1 MTRPRT
7 PLACVLA
14 AAVSLGLAGFAPL
27 LAQQPPQRAPG
38 PVAIAGIRTTFVF
51 LGSGVPG
58 VLYEPAEPGPK
69 AQIGVFVMHTGADYL
84 THSACSE
91 LSKRGYRV
99 LCANTSGD
107 KSGSFDTGRLD
118 GSLLEASQGVKV
130 LRGVPGVRKVVLW
143 GHSGG
148 GTLMTAYQSI
158 AENGVKVCQEAQKI
172 HKCPDTLAGLPAAD
186 GVILGDTNIGL
197 GTITLLSVDPAVT
210 DNRSGLKLDP
220 ALDMYNPQNGYK
232 ADGTTV
238 YSEAFRKKFFR
249 AEAERNNA
257 ILKLAEE
264 RQAAIKAGNGQFRDD
279 EPFFIPGG
287 YIGNNR
293 LLSQDVSL
301 MSRSRKPWPLVHAD
315 GSVTSEIIQ
324 GRRVARATDN
334 PSAFYRRGAIK
345 TTVQGFL
352 TSYAIRADVDSY
364 GYGSDFIRGVQW
376 TSTYASPPG
385 NVQTLSAPL
394 LLLAMTGSFEG
405 WASETIYEL
414 AKSSDKELAF
424 IDGATHGYGTC
435 KPCEKTPGQFGDTQ
449 KTTYDY
455 ADKWLSKPG
464 RFL

>member
-1 MTRPRT
+1 MVIARKL
-7 PLACVLA
+7 LAVVATMGLTS
-14 AAVSLGLAGFAPL
+14 VSPVW
-27 LAQQPPQRAPG
+27 AQQPPQRPPG
-38 PVAIAGIRTTFVF
+38 PVAVAGIKTTFIY

-58 VLYEPAEPGPK
+58 VLYEPTEPGPK
-69 AQIGVFVMHTGADYL
+69 AQIGLFVMHSGADYL
-84 THSACSE
+84 NHSACTE

-107 KSGSFDTGRLD
+107 KSGNFDTGRLD
-118 GSLLEASQGVKV
+118 GSILEASQGVRF
-130 LRGVPGVRKVVLW
+130 LRGYAGVKKVVLW

-158 AENGVKVCQEAQKI
+158 AENGVKVCQDAQKI
-172 HKCPDTLAGLPAAD
+172 HKCPDNLARLPAAD

-197 GTITLLSVDPAVT
+197 GTLTLLSVDPAVI
-210 DNRSGLKLDP
+210 DNSSGLKLNP

-232 ADGTTV
+232 PDDTTS
-238 YSEAFRKKFFR
+238 YSEEFRRKFFK

-257 ILKLAEE
+257 IIKLAEE
-264 RQAAIKAGNGQFRDD
+264 RLAAIKAGKGQFRDD

-293 LLSQDVSL
+293 LLSMDLSL
-301 MSRSRKPWPLVHAD
+301 MSRSRKPWPLVHPD
-315 GSVTSEIIQ
+315 GSVTTEVIQ
-324 GRRVARATDN
+324 GRRVARPTDN

-345 TTVQGFL
+345 TTVEGFL
-352 TSYAIRADVDSY
+352 TSYAIRVDANTYAYGADY
-364 GYGSDFIRGVQW
+364 IRGVQW

-385 NVQTLSAPL
+385 NVQSISSPL
-394 LLLAMTGSFEG
+394 LLLGMTGSYEG
-405 WASETIYEL
+405 WAAETIYEL
-414 AKSSDKELAF
+414 ARSGDKELAF
-424 IDGATHGYGTC
+424 IDGATHGYSTC
-435 KPCEKTPGQFGDTQ
+435 KPCEKVPGQFGDTQ

>member
-1 MTRPRT
+1 MKLART
-7 PLACVLA
+7 LLGVA
-14 AAVSLGLAGFAPL
+14 AAALGLASVSPVW
-27 LAQQPPQRAPG
+27 AQQAQRPPG
-38 PVAIAGIRTTFVF
+38 PVAVAGIKTSFIA

-58 VLYEPAEPGPK
+58 VLYEPTEPGPK
-69 AQIGVFVMHTGADYL
+69 AQIAVLVMHSGADYL
-84 THSACSE
+84 THSACTE

-107 KSGSFDTGRLD
+107 KSGTFDTGRLD
-118 GSLLEASQGVKV
+118 GSILEASQGVKF
-130 LRGVPGVRKVVLW
+130 LRGYAGVRKVVIW

-158 AENGVKVCQEAQKI
+158 AENGVKVCQDAQKI
-172 HKCPDTLAGLPAAD
+172 HQCPNTLAGLPAAD

-197 GTITLLSVDPAVT
+197 GTITLLSVDPAII
-210 DNRSGLKLDP
+210 DNSSGLKLDP

-232 ADGTTV
+232 ADGTTT
-238 YSEAFRKKFFR
+238 YSEAFRRKFFK

-257 ILKLAEE
+257 IIKLAEE
-264 RQAAIKAGNGQFRDD
+264 RLAAIKAGKGQFKDD

-293 LLSQDVSL
+293 LLSMDLGL

-315 GSVTSEIIQ
+315 GSVTTEIIQ
-324 GRRVARATDN
+324 GRRVARPSEN
-334 PSAFYRRGAIK
+334 PSAYYRRGAIK
-345 TTVQGFL
+345 TTVEGFL
-352 TSYAIRADVDSY
+352 TSYAIRADANAYDY
-364 GYGSDFIRGVQW
+364 GADTIRGIKW

-385 NVQTLSAPL
+385 NVQSISAPL
-394 LLLAMTGSFEG
+394 LLLGMTGSYEG
-405 WASETIYEL
+405 WAGETIYEL
-414 AKSSDKELAF
+414 ARSADKELAF

-435 KPCEKTPGQFGDTQ
+435 KLCEKVPGEFGDTQ

-455 ADKWLSKPG
+455 AAQWLGKPG

>member
-1 MTRPRT
+1 MKFVR
-7 PLACVLA
+7 A
-14 AAVSLGLAGFAPL
+14 L
-27 LAQQPPQRAPG
+27 L
-38 PVAIAGIRTTFVF
+38 AIAGIASISPAWTQEGPQKPVGPVTVAGIKTTFIY

-58 VLYEPAEPGPK
+58 VLYEPAAPGPK
-69 AQIGVFVMHTGADYL
+69 AQIGVFVMHSGADYL
-84 THSACSE
+84 THSACTE
-91 LSKRGYRV
+91 LSTRGYRV

-118 GSLLEASQGVKV
+118 GSILEAGRGVKY
-130 LRGVPGVRKVVLW
+130 LRAYPGVKKVVLW

-158 AENGVKVCQEAQKI
+158 AENGVKVCQDAQKI
-172 HKCPDTLAGLPAAD
+172 HKCPDNLADLAKAD

-197 GTITLLSVDPAVT
+197 GTITLLSVDPAVI
-210 DNRSGLKLDP
+210 DNSSGLKLNP

-232 ADGTTV
+232 ADGTTT
-238 YSEAFRKKFFR
+238 YSEEFRKKFFK

-257 ILKLAEE
+257 IIKLAED
-264 RQAAIKAGNGQFRDD
+264 RLAAIKAGKGQFKDD

-293 LLSQDVSL
+293 LLSMDLSL
-301 MSRSRKPWPLVHAD
+301 MSKSVKPWPLVHAD
-315 GSVTSEIIQ
+315 GSVTTQIIP
-324 GRRVARATDN
+324 GRRVARPTDN

-352 TSYAIRADVDSY
+352 TSYAIRVDANTYSY
-364 GYGSDFIRGVQW
+364 GADYIRGIQW

-385 NVQTLSAPL
+385 NVQSIASPL
-394 LLLAMTGSFEG
+394 LLLGMTGSYEG

-414 AKSSDKELAF
+414 AKSTDKELAF
-424 IDGATHGYGTC
+424 IDGAGHGYNTC
-435 KPCEKTPGQFGDTQ
+435 KACEKTPGQFGDTV

>member
-1 MTRPRT
+1 MNLTRT
-7 PLACVLA
+7 LLAVTA
-14 AAVSLGLAGFAPL
+14 AIGLAGGSPL
-27 LAQQPPQRAPG
+27 WAQQPPQRVAG
-38 PVAIAGIRTTFVF
+38 PVNVAGIRTSFIY

-58 VLYEPAEPGPK
+58 VLYEPTAPGPK
-69 AQIGVFVMHTGADYL
+69 AQIAVLVMHSGADYL
-84 THSACSE
+84 THSACTE

-99 LCANTSGD
+99 LCENTSGD
-107 KSGSFDTGRLD
+107 KSGNFDTGRLD
-118 GSLLEASQGVKV
+118 GSILEASQGVKF
-130 LRGVPGVRKVVLW
+130 LRGYPGVRKVVLW

-158 AENGVKVCQEAQKI
+158 AESGVKVCQDAQKI

-197 GTITLLSVDPAVT
+197 GTLTLLSVDPAVI
-210 DNRSGLKLDP
+210 DNSSGLKLDP
-220 ALDMYNPQNGYK
+220 ALDMYNPQNGYR
-232 ADGTTV
+232 ADGTTT
-238 YSEAFRKKFFR
+238 YGEEFRRKFFK

-257 ILKLAEE
+257 IIRLAEE
-264 RQAAIKAGNGQFRDD
+264 RLAAIRSGAGQYRDD

-293 LLSQDVSL
+293 LLSMDLSL
-301 MSRSRKPWPLVHAD
+301 MSRSRKAWPLVHPD
-315 GSVTSEIIQ
+315 GSVTTEIIQ
-324 GRRVARATDN
+324 GRRVARPSDN

-352 TSYAIRADVDSY
+352 TSYAIRVDANAYDYGADY
-364 GYGSDFIRGVQW
+364 IRGVQW

-385 NVQTLSAPL
+385 NVQGMSAPL
-394 LLLAMTGSFEG
+394 LLLGMTGSYEG
-405 WASETIYEL
+405 WAGETIFEL
-414 AKSSDKELAF
+414 ARSADKELAF
-424 IDGATHGYGTC
+424 IDGATHGYSTC
-435 KPCEKTPGQFGDTQ
+435 KPCEKSPGQFGDTL

>member
-1 MTRPRT
+1 MKLSRM
-7 PLACVLA
+7 LLA
-14 AAVSLGLAGFAPL
+14 AALGLASVSSAW
-27 LAQQPPQRAPG
+27 AQQGPQRQPG
-38 PVAIAGIRTTFVF
+38 PVNVAGIKTTFIY
-51 LGSGVPG
+51 LSNGAPG
-58 VLYEPAEPGPK
+58 VLYEPTEPGVK

-84 THSACSE
+84 THSACTE

-107 KSGSFDTGRLD
+107 KSGTFDTGRLD
-118 GSLLEASQGVKV
+118 GSILEASQGIKF
-130 LRGVPGVRKVVLW
+130 LRGYSGVKKVVLW

-158 AENGVKVCQEAQKI
+158 AENGVKVCQDAQKI
-172 HKCPDTLAGLPAAD
+172 HKCPDTLAGLPVAD

-197 GTITLLSVDPAVT
+197 GTITLLSVDPAVI
-210 DNRSGLKLDP
+210 DNSSGLKLNP

-232 ADGTTV
+232 AGTTT
-238 YSEAFRKKFFR
+238 YSEEFRKKFFK

-257 ILKLAEE
+257 IIKLAEQ
-264 RQAAIKAGNGQFRDD
+264 RLAAIKSGNGQFRDD
-279 EPFFIPGG
+279 EPFVIPGG

-293 LLSQDVSL
+293 LLSMDVSL
-301 MSRSRKPWPLVHAD
+301 MSRSLKPWPLVHAD
-315 GSVTSEIIQ
+315 GSVTTEIIP
-324 GRRVARATDN
+324 GRRVARPTDN

-352 TSYAIRADVDSY
+352 TSYAIRADVDTYSY
-364 GYGSDFIRGVQW
+364 GADYIRGVQW
-376 TSTYASPPG
+376 ASTYASPPG
-385 NVQTLSAPL
+385 NVQTVSAPL
-394 LLLAMTGSFEG
+394 LLLGMTGSFEG

-414 AKSSDKELAF
+414 AKSTDKELAF
-424 IDGATHGYGTC
+424 IDGAGHGYNTC
-435 KPCEKTPGQFGDTQ
+435 KPCEKTPGQFGDTV